1 MKRKIKVELEV
12 ELENFD
18 NCDLISVLQ
27 SIKNLI
33 EANGCNYFSM
43 TPTIEITK
51 GEILH
56 D

>member
-1 MKRKIKVELEV
+1 MKRKIKV